1 MSMVQSIQQFKR
13 KMNLTKMMVSLQVQ
27 VATFAVKSGN
37 IWFGIPDNAGLL
49 QGLYGTQAGNDAI
62 LNQVRRK

>member
-1 MSMVQSIQQFKR
+1 
-13 KMNLTKMMVSLQVQ
+13 MNLTKMMVSLQVQ

-62 LNQVRRK
+62 LNQVVRK

>member
-1 MSMVQSIQQFKR
+1 MANFFFVVRIQQFKR

-37 IWFGIPDNAGLL
+37 IWFGIMLDYSRDNGITYMEHK
-49 QGLYGTQAGNDAI
+49 QEMTPF
-62 LNQVRRK
+62 